1 MSSISRR
8 QIFLTFLLAT
18 LTLSVLYVHTVKNVR
33 AAGIDS
39 NIKFLFV
46 VEMSHLDI
54 GFTDPPDE
62 VEEFYKTNIDH
73 VIANCKADSDYKWT
87 IEEIWQLEQWMARSN
102 SSEINELIDLT
113 RQGRIGFTAGY
124 ATMHS
129 GVLGYEEVNRF
140 LYPAKEISEA
150 WNISIE
156 TIIQD
161 DVPGYSWALPQV
173 LNKSRVKYMVT
184 GINTWADMGKPS
196 IPMSDIPFYWQGPD
210 GSKVL
215 TWISFGAYIEGFFD
229 YGLTDLA
236 NAYNK
241 LSTKLPE
248 LESQGYPYNATLVL
262 RAGDNQDT
270 DLTMT
275 NLARQWNST
284 YDNPKIVLAH
294 PEDFFRYLEENY
306 GSNFPTYSGDW
317 ASWWDILGITQPQSI
332 AKNRWAHDN
341 ILSAEKLSTINQLLG
356 TQTYPMEDIELAYK
370 KMMEFDEHMT
380 GGAPWPGLMTPEETQ
395 RQNEILCGYAS
406 STYNKTIEVLDNAL
420 ETLAGNVRSNNQ
432 SIIVFNP
439 LSWNRTD
446 IVKAEL
452 GNELF
457 SQPLDLIDSETGLP
471 VPYQKLSD
479 VLGDIDYNGIVDI
492 VDIVIVALA
501 FGSKP
506 GDPNWN
512 PDADL
517 NNDDLV
523 DIVDI
528 VLVAIDFG
536 ELVTSRQIMFVA
548 RDIPSIGY
556 KKYEINISQGGEVD
570 SGSVCVTGNVIE
582 NQFYEIALDE
592 SDGHIVSIYDKEA
605 DRELVNELSE
615 FEFNQAI
622 KCSNEQLWSGL
633 YSDVP
638 TGTCTVTVGLN
649 GPVAKSI
656 VVNRV
661 DSPFVKTEVVLYDG
675 IKRID
680 LVNAMNRDLMA
691 WVNYQ
696 TGLVYYAYTFPF
708 NLSNFSVEL
717 EIANAFLTPEVDNIP
732 GAAIAYFTTQHGLE
746 MFEADYGV
754 TWASKETFVHEFE
767 GINLYATTFSPTEPT
782 LVSRFLKKEDEGQFK
797 GGTTGPIEQEPGA
810 SPILVHTYS
819 FTTHA
824 GSFDPVNTSQ
834 FVWAHSTPLLAKETS
849 SNPTGVLTPPSMSF
863 FNVNSS
869 NVIILNVKQANFGD
883 DYIIRLLEIG
893 GTQTTVKLN
902 SPYFDI
908 NQAMLTNNVE
918 EDIEELPTEGGEV
931 IALVNSFET
940 MTIRVKLALN
950 P

>member
-1 MSSISRR
+1 MNSISRR

-18 LTLSVLYVHTVKNVR
+18 LTLSVLYVHNVKNVR

-39 NIKFLFV
+39 NIKYLFV

-62 VEEFYKTNIDH
+62 VAEFYKWNIDH
-73 VIANCKADSDYKWT
+73 AMAICHADPDYKWT
-87 IEEIWQLEQWMARSN
+87 IEEIWQLEQWMARSS
-102 SSEINELIDLT
+102 SSEINDLKNLVK
-113 RQGRIGFTAGY
+113 QGRIGLTAGY

-129 GVLGYEEVNRF
+129 GVLGHEEINRF

-173 LNKSRVKYMVT
+173 LNKSNVKYMVT
-184 GINTWADMGKPS
+184 GINTWADLGKPS

-229 YGLTDLA
+229 YGLTNLA
-236 NAYNK
+236 NAFNT
-241 LSTKLPE
+241 LSSKLPQ
-248 LESQGYPYNATLVL
+248 LESEGYPYNATLVL

-275 NLARQWNST
+275 NLARQWNNT

-294 PEDFFRYLEENY
+294 PEDFFKYLEENY

-317 ASWWDILGITQPQSI
+317 TSWWDILGITQPQSI
-332 AKNRWAHDN
+332 TKNRWAHDN

-380 GGAPWPGLMTPEETQ
+380 GGAPWPGLMTSEETQ

-406 STYNKTIEVLDNAL
+406 TAYNKTTEVLDTAL
-420 ETLAGNVRSNNQ
+420 ETLAGNVRSDNQ

-452 GNELF
+452 SNELF
-457 SQPLDLIDSETGLP
+457 SQPFNLIDSETGLP

-536 ELVTSRQIMFVA
+536 ELVTSKQIMFVA

-556 KKYEINISQGGEVD
+556 KRYEINISQWGEID
-570 SGSVCVTGNVIE
+570 SGSVNVSGNVIE
-582 NQFYEIALDE
+582 NQFYEITFDE

-605 DRELVNELSE
+605 DRELVNGLSE

-622 KCSNEQLWSGL
+622 KCSNDQLWSGL

-656 VVNRV
+656 SVNRN
-661 DSPFVKTEVVLYDG
+661 DSPFVKTEVILYDG

-680 LVNAMNRDLMA
+680 LVNIMNRDLME
-691 WVNYQ
+691 WVDYT

-708 NLSNFSVEL
+708 NLSNFNVKL
-717 EIANAFLTPEVDNIP
+717 EIANAFMTPEVDNLP
-732 GAAIAYFTTQHGLE
+732 DANVAYFTTQHGLE
-746 MFEADYGV
+746 MFEADYGI
-754 TWASKETFVHEFE
+754 TWASKETFIHEFE
-767 GINLYATTFSPTEPT
+767 GINLYATTFSPAEAT
-782 LVSRFLKKEDEGQFK
+782 LVSRFLKKEDEGKFI
-797 GGTTGPIEQEPGA
+797 GGSIGPIEQEPGA
-810 SPILVHTYS
+810 SPILGHTYS
-819 FTTHA
+819 FTSHA
-824 GSFDPVNTSQ
+824 GPFDPVNTSQ
-834 FVWAHSTPLLAKETS
+834 FVWAHSNPLLAKETS
-849 SNPTGVLTPPSMSF
+849 SNPDGVLTSPSMSF
-863 FNVNSS
+863 FDVNSS
-869 NVIILNVKQANFGD
+869 NVMIVNVKKANFGD
-883 DYIIRLLEIG
+883 DYIFRLQEIEG
-893 GTQTTVKLN
+893 MQTTVKLN
-902 SPYFDI
+902 SPYFNI
-908 NQAMLTNNVE
+908 SQATLTNNVE
-918 EDIEELPTEGGEV
+918 EDIEGLPIEGGDV
-931 IALVNSFET
+931 IASVNSLGT
-940 MTIRVKLALN
+940 ITIRLKFGLS